1 MSETFTIQG
10 SLRLAASLLGPR
22 SEAAALESE
31 ILLAHVLAVPRSH
44 LRTWPEKILHESQ
57 RHYFFDLVARRA
69 AGEPIAYITGR
80 REFWSLDLV
89 VDPTTLI
96 PRPETE
102 LLVEAALER
111 IAQNSEA
118 YIADL
123 GTGSGAIALAI
134 ASERPRCRV
143 IATDLS
149 PRSLNVARENARRLN
164 LSNVEFREGSWF
176 APLGD
181 LRFDMIVSNPPYVA
195 EDDPHLA
202 EGDLPAEPRRA
213 LVAGPTGLEI
223 ITALIKQAPPYLRE
237 EGWLLMEHGRNQAMA
252 TAALLHHSAY
262 QHVQTWRDIAG
273 NDRVS
278 GGRRG

>member
-1 MSETFTIQG
+1 MPEMFTIQYT
-10 SLRLAASLLGPR
+10 LRLALTLLASR

-31 ILLAHVLAVPRSH
+31 ILLAHVLGVPRSH
-44 LRTWPEKILHESQ
+44 LRAWPERMLHESQ

-80 REFWSLDLV
+80 REFWSLELV

-102 LLVEAALER
+102 LLVEVALAR

-143 IATDLS
+143 IATDIS
-149 PRSLNVARENARRLN
+149 PGSLNVARENARRFN
-164 LSNVEFREGSWF
+164 LSNVEFREGPWF

-213 LVAGPTGLEI
+213 LVAGSSGLEI
-223 ITALIKQAPPYLRE
+223 ITILSRQAHLHLRE
-237 EGWLLMEHGRNQAMA
+237 EGWLLMEHGHNQAMA
-252 TAALLHHSAY
+252 AAALLHHSAY

-273 NDRVS
+273 NERVS